1 MKILTSLQVYSVGV
15 RTGTEADWEWSYA
28 QYTSTNIPSDRAL
41 LIRAMGE
48 STNIFTLQK

>member
-1 MKILTSLQVYSVGV
+1 MYSVGV

-28 QYTSTNIPSDRAL
+28 QYRSTNIPSDRAL

-48 STNIFTLQK
+48 SNNIFTLQK